1 MTLSRLD
8 SVFSSG
14 ERCSTPDLG
23 ARERERER
31 ERDREGSFRRVPG
44 ESILLRHY
52 RVIWSIKGDLRRLCD
67 PREDTKSFGLSVWS
81 FIFVRSVQQLKATS
95 SAA

>member
-23 ARERERER
+23 ARERERGTKKGPSGVCQGSR
-31 ERDREGSFRRVPG
+31 SPWAERDDKSKRK
-44 ESILLRHY
+44 
-52 RVIWSIKGDLRRLCD
+52 KGDTIVQICE
-67 PREDTKSFGLSVWS
+67 PRTL
-81 FIFVRSVQQLKATS
+81 
-95 SAA
+95 